1 MGNFYNYTSEVTVNS
16 TNIGGQA
23 MYKYYS
29 GGTTV
34 LYAYGSYVQ
43 PRIDLQ
49 TNGLKNKQITV
60 KILNVEARNKGYAYF
75 FGTNDAAGS
84 KNGVTAYFINATGG
98 TYDAT
103 TKTRTYT
110 LTCNY
115 PYLWA
120 TPTSTSNIYY
130 DSFGYTFSVSGE
142 ATPTWTT
149 DFISRFGNGTKS
161 ILPLST
167 NGTGRIHELVNMT
180 TTSTS
185 YGYTSGTASL
195 YYLPSDTTER
205 EIQILSSYSNLT
217 FFTANSTSNS
227 DVTSIQKIVQPTTM
241 ALGSQTLYT
250 VTVPANK
257 ILYITVLVNS
267 GSGGTTYFYDYGGV
281 NPDEIGYHLDAGWND
296 YKLHKSNGTS
306 WD

>member
-16 TNIGGQA
+16 TNISGQA

-29 GGTTV
+29 GGITT
-34 LYAYGSYVQ
+34 LYTYGSYVQ

-60 KILNVEARNKGYAYF
+60 KILNVEASNKGYAYF
-75 FGTNDAAGS
+75 FGTNDAAGTN
-84 KNGVTAYFINATGG
+84 KGVTAYFINATGG
-98 TYDAT
+98 TYDAA

-120 TPTSTSNIYY
+120 TPTNTSNVYY
-130 DSFGYTFSVSGE
+130 DSFGYAFSVSGE
-142 ATPTWTT
+142 ATPTWVD
-149 DFISRFGNGTKS
+149 DFIHRFGDGTKS
-161 ILPLST
+161 ILPVST
-167 NGTGRIHELVNMT
+167 NGTGRIHELVKMST
-180 TTSTS
+180 ISTS
-185 YGYTSGTASL
+185 YSYTSGTASL
-195 YYLPSDTTER
+195 YYLPSDTTKR
-205 EIQILSSYSNLT
+205 EIQVLSSYSNLT
-217 FFTANSTSNS
+217 FFTANSISSS
-227 DVTSIQKIVQPTTM
+227 DYTSIQKIVQSTKMTF
-241 ALGSQTLYT
+241 GSQTLYT

-267 GSGGTTYFYDYGGV
+267 GSSGTTYYYDYGGV
-281 NPDEIGYHLDAGWND
+281 NPDEIGYHLDAGWNNYNL
-296 YKLHKSNGTS
+296 YKFNGTS

>member
-16 TNIGGQA
+16 TNISGAA
-23 MYKYYS
+23 MYKYFPGYD
-29 GGTTV
+29 TTV

-60 KILNVEARNKGYAYF
+60 KILNVEASNKGYAYF
-75 FGTNDAAGS
+75 FGTNDATGTN
-84 KNGVTAYFINATGG
+84 KGVTAYFISATGG

-120 TPTSTSNIYY
+120 TPTNTNYTYY
-130 DSFGYTFSVSGE
+130 DSFGYAFSVSGE
-142 ATPTWTT
+142 ATPTWAD
-149 DFISRFGNGTKS
+149 DFIHRFGDGTKS
-161 ILPLST
+161 ILPLSI
-167 NGTGRIHELVNMT
+167 NGTGRIHALTNMT
-180 TTSTS
+180 TISTS
-185 YGYTSGTASL
+185 YSYTTGTASL

-205 EIQILSSYSNLT
+205 EIQIISSYSNLT
-217 FFTANSTSNS
+217 FFTANSISSS
-227 DVTSIQKIVQPTTM
+227 DATSIQDVQPIKK
-241 ALGSQTLYT
+241 AFGSQTLYT

-267 GSGGTTYFYDYGGV
+267 GSSGTSYYSDYGGV
-281 NPDEIGYHLDAGWND
+281 NPDEIGYHLDAGWNN
-296 YKLHKSNGTS
+296 YNLHKFNGTS